1 MTSTREAEAGPAKPF
16 RATPRDLLLD
26 LAVLGLGVALT
37 LRGSLSF
44 GAIIIVGGIVAIG
57 RDASERVQRVT
68 ETQPVAAAFFAAL
81 SIDALV
87 ALGFDVSAGAAVTWT
102 VADGVAVLVWG
113 MLATRA
119 WFRFRRRN
127 VVSPA
132 S

>member
-87 ALGFDVSAGAAVTWT
+87 ALGFDVSAGGAAAWI
-102 VADGVAVLVWG
+102 VANAVAALVFG
-113 MLATRA
+113 TLAIRE
-119 WFRFRRRN
+119 WFHFRRRN
-127 VVSPA
+127 GMSPVS
-132 S
+132 